1 MPTVMPSDVG
11 DITTYYLEHF
21 MKDTWADAVRPY
33 QYYTT
38 ARELFT
44 KRRVKA
50 PPSERMTFNLKVRQA
65 ENTVADSFFKAD
77 SLNRV
82 DLGIK
87 GTVKW
92 HFQKTHFMVEKREP
106 AMMSGSETQ
115 ILDYLKMQESD
126 MYDGFFQ
133 FNEDACWTVP
143 AAPNDGTAGDPQPF
157 GIPYW
162 ITQSTTAAFGF
173 DGDYPIANHDTG
185 YDTNT
190 PIGGVS
196 SDTYPK
202 WKNGTATY
210 ASMSNSD
217 FCKKMSE
224 ALNKCRF
231 LPPKPGFGE
240 TVPQSSYGLYSSYKP
255 FQDYEDLLYASNDD
269 IGEDMGK
276 YRGGKP
282 SNETGAHVFRGI
294 RWEWVPALSEVGG
307 SSRDLYEP
315 VYGVNWDTFQVKTYG
330 DLFMDRSDPITLDS
344 QHNTVVQWMDSGY
357 QICCNSRRQNFVLRA
372 ATASAT

>member
-1 MPTVMPSDVG
+1 MATMPSDVG
-11 DITTYYLEHF
+11 DITTFYLEDY
-21 MKDTWADAVRPY
+21 MANTWADAVRSY
-33 QYYTT
+33 QHFTT

-50 PPSERMTFNLKVRQA
+50 APSEKMTFNLKVRKA

-77 SLNRV
+77 SLNRI

-87 GTVKW
+87 GEVKW

-106 AMMSGSETQ
+106 AMLSGSRTQ

-126 MYDGFFQ
+126 MYDGFFEY
-133 FNEDACWTVP
+133 NEDKAWQVP
-143 AAPNDGTAGDPQPF
+143 TAANIAGTAGDPLPT

-162 ITQSTTAAFGF
+162 INQSQTDAFGF
-173 DGDYPIANHDTG
+173 NGLTPIANFNTG
-185 YDTNT
+185 HGTIGNVSPTVYD
-190 PIGGVS
+190 
-196 SDTYPK
+196 K
-202 WKNGTATY
+202 WRNGTATY

-231 LPPKPGFGE
+231 NPPKPGFGE
-240 TVPQSSYGLYSSYKP
+240 SVPSSNYGLYSSYKP

-282 SNETGAHVFRGI
+282 SGETGHHVFRGV
-294 RWEWVPALSEVGG
+294 RWEWIPALTETGG
-307 SSRDLYEP
+307 AARDLFEP
-315 VYGVNWDTFQVKTYG
+315 VYGINWDTFKVKTYG
-330 DLFMDRSDPITLDS
+330 NLFMDRAAPIDLNG
-344 QHNTVVQWMDSGY
+344 QHNTVVQWMDTGY
-357 QICCNSRRQNFVLRA
+357 QICCDSRRQNFVLSA